1 MYYQDEFMMG
11 FQDEL
16 SFHKYLSEIEERAS
30 WLRRPCKGLQV
41 AVVDGLEGKTEGA
54 GKEEMEGILFDT
66 KCHTGLV
73 LLHPDGCH
81 ALGTTAISTLKG
93 RARIEGSALAD
104 IEKPVLAHILN
115 ECLKV
120 AKGNALL
127 RISEGKVRAVLS
139 GDKKDYAILPM
150 PELYMVASA
159 YINSDFGSV
168 EFLGGYADHTLT
180 TAVWQVEDEKLSEA
194 YEELME
200 QYGKKW
206 EGDLK
211 ASIRIKTSDVGASG
225 ANIFYSLLEDGHSI
239 ILGEALKVQHKH
251 CQGIED
257 FTENVES
264 IFRYYKEALG
274 NAARLLS
281 IPIRHPANA
290 MAGVMDKK
298 GFAKRTIAE
307 TVEQFK
313 AAAGD
318 QPCSAYEVYC
328 GICEALFFAK
338 NSGAGQDALI
348 KMEERIARCLS
359 ARWQDFDI
367 PGDVRY

>member
-11 FQDEL
+11 FREEL
-16 SFHKYLSEIEERAS
+16 DFHKYLSGIEERAS
-30 WLRRPCKGLQV
+30 WIRQPCKKLRVLV
-41 AVVDGLEGKTEGA
+41 ADGGKEKLEGA
-54 GKEEMEGILFDT
+54 GTEEMEDILFDT
-66 KCHTGLV
+66 KCHTNLV
-73 LLHPDGCH
+73 LAHPDGCH
-81 ALGTTAISTLKG
+81 ALGTTAIPTLKG

-120 AKGNALL
+120 AKGNALI

-168 EFLGGYADHTLT
+168 EFLGGYADHMLT
-180 TAVWQVEDEKLSEA
+180 TAIWQVEDDKLSKA

-200 QYGKKW
+200 QYGKKTK
-206 EGDLK
+206 GALR

-225 ANIFYSLLEDGHSI
+225 ANIFYSLLEDGHNV

-251 CQGIED
+251 CQGIAD

-264 IFRYYKEALG
+264 IFRYYKEALR

-281 IPIRHPANA
+281 IPIRHPANV
-290 MAGVMDKK
+290 MAGVMNKK
-298 GFAKRTIAE
+298 GFAKRAIAE
-307 TVEQFK
+307 TVEQFR